1 MDRIDLLNNF
11 YDNFDEDARL
21 CKSRHGEL
29 EYFTTMEF
37 IHRFA
42 KAGDS
47 VLEVGAGTGRYS
59 VALAREGFNVTAVEL
74 VEKNLEVLKRNIGYL
89 KNISAM
95 QGDAL
100 NLGQFADESFDVTLV
115 LGPMYHL
122 FTAEDLEKAIDE
134 AVRVTKTGGVIFFAF
149 LSVHGI
155 LYCNFLK
162 DNFEAGCKINLD
174 DDFKTKHE
182 LEQRFSGFDVD
193 EFEALFDGKNIEYV
207 TTVATDGILEL
218 AENGADFK
226 MTDHDFK
233 LFRKYH
239 LLNCERREL
248 LGSSSHLLYIAKK
261 GM

>member
-1 MDRIDLLNNF
+1 
-11 YDNFDEDARL
+11 
-21 CKSRHGEL
+21 
-29 EYFTTMEF
+29 MEF

-89 KNISAM
+89 KNISTM

-122 FTAEDLEKAIDE
+122 FTPEDLNLAIDE

-155 LYCNFLK
+155 LYCNFLNG
-162 DNFEAGCKINLD
+162 NFEAGCKINLD
-174 DDFKTKHE
+174 DDLKTKHE

-193 EFEALFDGKNIEYV
+193 EFEALFDGKNIEHV

-218 AENGADFK
+218 AENGTDFK